1 MFKLQFNFK
10 VDMKV
15 PDERVNKYLESTQN
29 QNKILHEVPRHHVSR
44 KEITKLACMAV

>member
-1 MFKLQFNFK
+1 MFKLQFNLK

-29 QNKILHEVPRHHVSR
+29 QNKTLHKVSRHHVSR
-44 KEITKLACMAV
+44 KEIKK